1 MLLTKPH
8 PSALAAPSAAL
19 PKPGPAANRVA
30 TPLPSSSSRRRG
42 GLRVSAASVAAAA
55 QPTPAS
61 TAAPALSRVDV
72 LSEALPF
79 IQRFKGKT
87 VVVKYGG
94 AAMKSLELQTSA

>member
-1 MLLTKPH
+1 MLV
-8 PSALAAPSAAL
+8 ALAAETDEVP
-19 PKPGPAANRVA
+19 VA
-30 TPLPSSSSRRRG
+30 ELADDAHLGGVLLAPLPWSSSRRG
-42 GLRVSAASVAAAA
+42 GGFRVSTASVVAA

-61 TAAPALSRVDV
+61 PAAAALSRMDV

-87 VVVKYGG
+87 MVVKYGG